1 MNEFQQIKDLIQTA
15 NDSNYHEVLDAISRI
30 CSAAILDEE
39 YSRDIEDQFEVASA
53 ENEEA

>member
-15 NDSNYHEVLDAISRI
+15 NDSNYHNVLDAISRI